1 MLHLLSIGAMNKITG
16 EYVYPKIANK
26 QEHYVCPECNKD
38 VIFCNGEIRVRI
50 LDTNL
55 ILILVFILIN
65 QMKLKNIKME
75 NYLCKK

>member
-38 VIFCNGEIRVRI
+38 VIFCNGEIRVRYFRHKF
-50 LDTNL
+50 D
-55 ILILVFILIN
+55 IN
-65 QMKLKNIKME
+65 PCFYFDKPNETQKNE
-75 NYLCKK
+75 TGCYYLCH